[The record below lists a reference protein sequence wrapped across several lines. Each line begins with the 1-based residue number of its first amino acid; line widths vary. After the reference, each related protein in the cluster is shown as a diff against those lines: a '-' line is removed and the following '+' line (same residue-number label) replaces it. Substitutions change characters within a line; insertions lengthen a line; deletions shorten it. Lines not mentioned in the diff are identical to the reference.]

1 MPRSAAKSAD
11 KRTPKQSIQVNT
23 PPLTPPPAQSQ
34 LTDTLSK
41 KDADETVAEGMEEL
55 KSKAMEG
62 CLPPLTPAQ
71 SKLMDMLSKEHT
83 DETVDT
89 IMEELMSKVMEG
101 CLKVDI
107 ERQLVPFTASWAKS
121 YLTNILERQMCP
133 DGGEESEE
141 SLRTED
147 SEPLPATLDAWVQG
161 CVPIEADIDQIPA
174 QTEPKVNQVCNVMAQ
189 TNILLKQSKKETTP
203 RKAVINKVL
212 SPRPPPKIDLK
223 KKQQVHLTP
232 KPVAGKLLPP
242 LPYSAGGKEMGKERE
257 DRTHSVCNYSTES
270 LYQHNNKQPTTKLDP
285 SSLPR
290 HCIFPQYELIDD
302 NHKKPNSNKTS
313 GLSKHEPRYVKQ
325 QSEQLNRSKDQPAKG
340 RNEADVWLK
349 KLPPQGKERMVS
361 SGPLRLDTMVLA
373 KGVSLVDRQ
382 AVEISPLRCNPP
394 TLSTKLRPIQSV
406 AAVPMFSVD
415 QFTTGQPPRV
425 IPLLKSKNLD
435 N

>member
-23 PPLTPPPAQSQ
+23 PPITPPPAQSQ

-203 RKAVINKVL
+203 RKPVINKVL
-212 SPRPPPKIDLK
+212 SPRPPPKMDLK

-242 LPYSAGGKEMGKERE
+242 LPYSAGKKESG
-257 DRTHSVCNYSTES
+257 
-270 LYQHNNKQPTTKLDP
+270 
-285 SSLPR
+285 LPR
-290 HCIFPQYELIDD
+290 HCIFPQYEIIDD
-302 NHKKPNSNKTS
+302 NHKKPNSKKTS

-325 QSEQLNRSKDQPAKG
+325 RSEQLNRSKDQPAKG

-361 SGPLRLDTMVLA
+361 SGPLRLDTMVLV
-373 KGVSLVDRQ
+373 KGVSLVDPQ